1 MRLGFVG
8 AQRVGKTTLGEA
20 AAGKTELA
28 FQPTTVKQIFERIG
42 RDPKVHYPIRERLAI
57 QYDIF
62 EELNADWEK
71 YDNCIFDRTPL
82 DLLAYTEADV
92 LRDFPTDDIT
102 VERYMRYREMCL
114 NATAKFD
121 ALIHIQPGIKL
132 VEAHLSAAC
141 CMPYMEHFNSLV
153 LAYMLGGFVPA
164 STFTYVMPRDVLD
177 LTARVNAV
185 SGIVSRCRLVKRGR
199 RGAL

>member
-20 AAGKTELA
+20 AASKTGLT
-28 FQPTTVKQIFERIG
+28 FQPTTTKQVFDRIG
-42 RDPKVHYPIRERLAI
+42 RDPKIHYPIRERLSI
-57 QYDIF
+57 QYEIF
-62 EELNADWEK
+62 AELNADWEK
-71 YDNCIFDRTPL
+71 YDDCIFDRTPL

-92 LRDFPTDDIT
+92 LRDFPTDDVT

-114 NATAKFD
+114 KATAKFD
-121 ALIHIQPGIKL
+121 ALIHIQPGIK
-132 VEAHLSAAC
+132 VSEARLSANY

-153 LAYMLGGFVPA
+153 LAYMLGSFVPD
-164 STFTYVMPRDVLD
+164 STFTYVMPRDILD
-177 LTARVNAV
+177 LTARVNTV

-199 RGAL
+199 RGVL

>member
-20 AAGKTELA
+20 SAEKTGLA
-28 FQPTTVKQIFERIG
+28 FQPTTTKQVFDRIG
-42 RDPKVHYPIRERLAI
+42 RDPKIHYPIQERLTI
-57 QYDIF
+57 QYEIF
-62 EELNADWEK
+62 EELNADWER

-92 LRDFPTDDIT
+92 LRDFPNDDIT

-121 ALIHIQPGIKL
+121 ALVHIQPGIKL
-132 VEAHLSAAC
+132 TEARLSAVANV
-141 CMPYMEHFNSLV
+141 PYMEHFNSLV
-153 LAYMLGGFVPA
+153 LAYMLGGFVPS
-164 STFTYVMPRDVLD
+164 STFTYVMPRALLD
-177 LTARVNAV
+177 LGNRVNTV
-185 SGIVSRCRLVKRGR
+185 SGIVSRCRLVQRGR
-199 RGAL
+199 RGVL